1 VSFFLV
7 LSADQHT
14 SLRFSSTAGQ
24 QNIETSGREVQG
36 KKMPKK
42 ATTFSPNVKGLE
54 EDAFG
59 KDENAEYSVHD

>member
-1 VSFFLV
+1 
-7 LSADQHT
+7 
-14 SLRFSSTAGQ
+14 
-24 QNIETSGREVQG
+24 
-36 KKMPKK
+36 MPKK